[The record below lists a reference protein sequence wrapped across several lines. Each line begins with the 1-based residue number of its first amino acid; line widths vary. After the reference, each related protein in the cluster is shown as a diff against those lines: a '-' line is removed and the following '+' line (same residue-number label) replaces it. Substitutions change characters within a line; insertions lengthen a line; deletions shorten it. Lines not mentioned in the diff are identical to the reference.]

1 MKAVVIQSITPAFEA
16 ADVMGL
22 QKGANLML
30 QVHHDSTDFIL
41 LLPSWK
47 TPPGSGHS
55 ADTVKPLIL
64 VCSAE
69 SQELCQLHWVKPT

>member
-16 ADVMGL
+16 ANVMGL
-22 QKGANLML
+22 QKGADLLL
-30 QVHHDSTDFIL
+30 QVHHDSTDYSSP
-41 LLPSWK
+41 PSLED
-47 TPPGSGHS
+47 PPGSGHS